1 MTYDEAQRAIYI
13 DFECLLTKPHPV
25 PKLLGVLE
33 ADGDGFEQLILDP
46 RLAPARVAS
55 RRCRVTDIQSAIE
68 ALVERAWRENRAIAG
83 WSFFDR
89 EVAKRAAPS
98 VAELLDQRYRNVL
111 PTGRKWRQRLHPSF
125 AIAREDEYSPKH
137 TLDKYARL
145 AAYPDARALA
155 KATPAAWIRHMDR
168 QLRSREGRY
177 RPTTKPA
184 KRDWHRLLAYNR
196 HDCLA
201 LRHIALKATREL
213 EAWHAYE
220 RTRYCVD
227 EEKRRVCFLAGSAS
241 ARVRALLDRHG
252 ANRFAFITA
261 WNPGSVVLPPA
272 ENARRQAQLRAE
284 VQRYET
290 LDGEGV
296 GDDPKWD
303 PEGSLMVLGISRGKA
318 VALARRYGQLA
329 IVYGQRGAAPELVS
343 CAITPRN

>member
-1 MTYDEAQRAIYI
+1 MTHDEAKRAIYI
-13 DFECLLTKPHPV
+13 DFECLLTKPHPT

-33 ADGDGFEQLILDP
+33 ADGDRLEQLILDP

-55 RRCRVTDIQSAIE
+55 TRIRVTDTQSAIE
-68 ALVERAWRENRAIAG
+68 VLAERAERENRTIAG

-98 VAELLDQRYRNVL
+98 LARLIDQRYRNVL
-111 PTGRKWRQRLHPSF
+111 PTGRKWRQKIHASF
-125 AIAREDEYSPKH
+125 AIVTEDAYSPKH

-145 AAYPDARALA
+145 AAYPAARALA
-155 KATPAAWIRHMDR
+155 KATPAGWIRHMAK
-168 QLRSREGRY
+168 QLKSQDGKY
-177 RPTTKPA
+177 RTTTKQA
-184 KRDWHRLLAYNR
+184 KRDWHRLLGYNR

-213 EAWHAYE
+213 DAWHAYE

-227 EEKRRVCFLAGSAS
+227 DEKRRVCFLAGSAS

-252 ANRFAFITA
+252 ATRFAFITA

-272 ENARRQAQLRAE
+272 ENARREAQLRAD
-284 VQRYET
+284 VRRYVT
-290 LDGEGV
+290 LNGEGV
-296 GDDPKWD
+296 GEDPKWD
-303 PEGSLMVLGISRGKA
+303 PEESLMVLGISRGKA
-318 VALARRYGQLA
+318 VSLARKYGQLA
-329 IVYGQRGAAPELVS
+329 IVFGQRDTAPALVS